1 MDCSLPG
8 SSIHGVSP
16 GKNTGVSCHAL
27 LQGTSPT
34 GMKPRSPAL
43 QVDSLLSEPPGKL
56 KNTRVGSLSVLQ
68 GIFLIQKTNQ
78 GLLHCRQILYQ
89 LSYQGSPKMGRYL
102 NCRQTACVSV
112 VSHVQLFVTPWA
124 IACQALLPMEFS
136 RQEYWSGLPFPP
148 PGDLLNPRIDPAFH
162 GFPALA
168 GRVFTTE
175 PPEKPIVLR
184 KTTKSMI
191 KNHKIMKQLQKVD
204 MT

>member
-43 QVDSLLSEPPGKL
+43 QVESLLSEPPGKL

-89 LSYQGSPKMGRYL
+89 LSYQGRIASHLLMHPFGMFLIFCYYKKML
-102 NCRQTACVSV
+102 S
-112 VSHVQLFVTPWA
+112 S
-124 IACQALLPMEFS
+124 
-136 RQEYWSGLPFPP
+136 
-148 PGDLLNPRIDPAFH
+148 
-162 GFPALA
+162 GFPS
-168 GRVFTTE
+168 
-175 PPEKPIVLR
+175 
-184 KTTKSMI
+184 SM
-191 KNHKIMKQLQKVD
+191 
-204 MT
+204 

>member
-43 QVDSLLSEPPGKL
+43 QVESLLSEPPGKL

-124 IACQALLPMEFS
+124 RACQALLPMEFS
-136 RQEYWSGLPFPP
+136 RQEYWRRVPLSPR
-148 PGDLLNPRIDPAFH
+148 GDRPNPRIQPTSLAS
-162 GFPALA
+162 PALA
-168 GRVFTTE
+168 GRGFTTA
-175 PPEKPIVLR
+175 PRGKPRTPLAFR
-184 KTTKSMI
+184 NKEFNPSF
-191 KNHKIMKQLQKVD
+191 HFYSPLSCQL
-204 MT
+204 